1 MLYALDI
8 ISQFTAA
15 ILGIIAIFLV
25 ARKNKWG
32 LVVGL
37 ASQPF
42 WFITTIYHQQ
52 WPLFILS
59 IVYAGNWIYGIQNWF
74 NTTNKYSK

>member
-1 MLYALDI
+1 MLHVLDI

-15 ILGIIAIFLV
+15 ILRIITIFLI

-32 LVVGL
+32 FVVGL

-52 WPLFILS
+52 
-59 IVYAGNWIYGIQNWF
+59 
-74 NTTNKYSK
+74 